1 MLIDCVPVAC
11 APLPIAIAA
20 VLEANAALP
29 IAIAY
34 FSVALAGLKSVRPPM
49 AVAPTALAMTLPP
62 PTLVAPIAVAC
73 DCMPTE
79 TEKVEFAKEF

>member
-1 MLIDCVPVAC
+1 
-11 APLPIAIAA
+11 
-20 VLEANAALP
+20 
-29 IAIAY
+29 
-34 FSVALAGLKSVRPPM
+34 M